1 MRPVLKR
8 ALETALLGTG
18 LGAIGRLRHRRRRLV
33 LAYHN
38 IVPTG
43 AAPAADASLHL
54 AQDRFARHLDL
65 LRDQAEV
72 LPLVDLLREGPGEVS
87 DRPRVAITFDDA
99 YQGALSAGL
108 TELQRRGLPATVF
121 VAPAFVGGHGF
132 WWDELPEGDGA
143 GQFRDR
149 ALRDWHGQDA
159 RIRQAVAVTGGR
171 IVPAPAHARCVTESQ
186 LAAALDYPG
195 LHLGSHTWSHPN
207 LAALDEGALA
217 NELTRPREWLQ
228 RYGARVLPVISYPY
242 GLSSPG
248 VERAAAAAG
257 YTHGLRVTGGWM
269 PPPTGRATSYALPR
283 LNVPAG
289 LTPEGFRLRLAG
301 WFCS

>member
-8 ALETALLGTG
+8 ALETALLGAG

-54 AQDRFARHLDL
+54 AQERFARHLDL
-65 LRDQAEV
+65 LRDQTEV
-72 LPLVDLLREGPGEVS
+72 LPLPDLLREGPGEVS

-108 TELQRRGLPATVF
+108 AELRRRELPATVF

-159 RIRQAVAVTGGR
+159 RPVALQPVARAGELVGQRALVEGGQVGMAPGMR
-171 IVPAPAHARCVTESQ
+171 AQVQPGVVQRGGELRLRDAAGMRRRRGGAPAGDGHR
-186 LAAALDYPG
+186 LPD
-195 LHLGSHTWSHPN
+195 
-207 LAALDEGALA
+207 
-217 NELTRPREWLQ
+217 
-228 RYGARVLPVISYPY
+228 ARVLPVISYPY
-242 GLSSPG
+242 GLSSPR

-269 PPPTGRATSYALPR
+269 PPATGSATPYAVPR